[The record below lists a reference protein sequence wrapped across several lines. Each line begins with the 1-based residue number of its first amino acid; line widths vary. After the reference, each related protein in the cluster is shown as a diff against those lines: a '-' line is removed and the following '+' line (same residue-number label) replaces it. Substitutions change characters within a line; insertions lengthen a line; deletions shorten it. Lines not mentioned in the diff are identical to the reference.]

1 MVPGCF
7 LAGVIVTCIH
17 FLLNELKEVEC
28 IDSLCRRPFSN
39 IENNPFRM
47 YWWCR
52 NKQLWAGLSSWPS
65 PKAFQR
71 MDMHIWLLHYFHHF
85 VMIFMFH
92 MNWTIDILIEITG
105 IWWCQMLHIVTL
117 SPLSIGLWR
126 TEVWGRGFSLGN
138 ELLRQIF
145 SCGSNQKVWSATS
158 WSSLHVPCIQV
169 ERNSSINCRQT
180 LHLHW

>member
-1 MVPGCF
+1 MELGCF
-7 LAGVIVTCIH
+7 LAGVIVTWIH
-17 FLLNELKEVEC
+17 FLLKEGEC

-39 IENNPFRM
+39 IENNQFRM

-52 NKQLWAGLSSWPS
+52 NKQLWAGLNSWPG

-71 MDMHIWLLHYFHHF
+71 MDMHIWLLHYFHNF

-92 MNWTIDILIEITG
+92 MNLNCNWNNWNLMMPNAAH
-105 IWWCQMLHIVTL
+105 CHK
-117 SPLSIGLWR
+117 SPLSLGLWR
-126 TEVWGRGFSLGN
+126 TEVWGRSFSLGN
-138 ELLRQIF
+138 ELLGQIF
-145 SCGSNQKVWSATS
+145 SRGSNQKVQSATS
-158 WSSLHVPCIQV
+158 WSSLHVPCIQI